1 MSSFDN
7 GPSATSSFDDA
18 PSRRFE
24 SAAPEFRSTVFNQS
38 NPYDLSTYM
47 GQHLMSHPIGSG
59 LPLPWL
65 SCPLYGLARPSRMRT
80 GSLKSTVIP
89 GLRSFMNSM

>member
-59 LPLPWL
+59 LPLPSTAQGL
-65 SCPLYGLARPSRMRT
+65 SWKQFGSMVALGIVGAMILALIFCS
-80 GSLKSTVIP
+80 
-89 GLRSFMNSM
+89 